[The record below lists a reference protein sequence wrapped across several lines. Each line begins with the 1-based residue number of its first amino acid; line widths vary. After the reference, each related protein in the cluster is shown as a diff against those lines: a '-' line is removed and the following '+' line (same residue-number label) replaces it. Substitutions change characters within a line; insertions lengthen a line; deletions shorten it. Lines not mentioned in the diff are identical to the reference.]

1 VVGRTSVSAQK
12 EHNFWSDRWIA
23 LKFLHGFP
31 KAVFRGVD
39 MELLLG
45 DEDVWSVELQYRVK
59 RAINFV
65 RPLDRAQIF
74 TGVSRGCFR
83 WVSYGI
89 AE

>member
-1 VVGRTSVSAQK
+1 VVGRTSVSVQM

-31 KAVFRGVD
+31 EDVFRGVD

-59 RAINFV
+59 RAINFDPTV
-65 RPLDRAQIF
+65 GLRLNF
-74 TGVSRGCFR
+74 
-83 WVSYGI
+83 Y
-89 AE
+89 